1 MTLLSEPAAVAGV
14 VSAIG
19 GGLTAALTFFATRRK
34 YSGTVA
40 TSDAEQLWAQV
51 SEHLKRL
58 DATVSRQDLVISQQG
73 TRIAELG
80 IELHQKD
87 ERIIHLESVNGR
99 LSVRVSEL
107 ETELEKVKDRERR
120 VAETL
125 ADKEER
131 AAG

>member
-1 MTLLSEPAAVAGV
+1 MLMDEAPAAIAGV
-14 VSAIG
+14 GVIVTG
-19 GGLTAALTFFATRRK
+19 VLGYLTGRRK
-34 YSGTVA
+34 SSGSVA

-58 DATVSRQDLVISQQG
+58 DATVARQDLIISQQG

-99 LSVRVSEL
+99 LTVRVSEL
-107 ETELEKVKDRERR
+107 ETELEKVKARERR

-125 ADKEER
+125 ADKE
-131 AAG
+131 AS

>member
-1 MTLLSEPAAVAGV
+1 MLMDEAPAAIAGV
-14 VSAIG
+14 GVIVTG
-19 GGLTAALTFFATRRK
+19 VLGYLTGRRK
-34 YSGTVA
+34 SSGSVA